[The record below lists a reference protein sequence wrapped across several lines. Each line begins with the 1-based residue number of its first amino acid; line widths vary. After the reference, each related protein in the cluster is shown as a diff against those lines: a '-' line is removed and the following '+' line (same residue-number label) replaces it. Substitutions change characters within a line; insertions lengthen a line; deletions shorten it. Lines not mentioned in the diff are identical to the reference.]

1 MTKQKLYRTT
11 INLLEAIKYP
21 LVTEKSVQVYQNQT
35 YTFIVNKSLKKP
47 EIKKLFEK
55 VFEIKIAAIKTLILP
70 AKKKRIGR
78 VIGYKPIYKKVL
90 LKLAEG
96 SSIPNIFG

>member
-55 VFEIKIAAIKTLILP
+55 VFEIKI
-70 AKKKRIGR
+70 
-78 VIGYKPIYKKVL
+78 Y
-90 LKLAEG
+90 
-96 SSIPNIFG
+96 